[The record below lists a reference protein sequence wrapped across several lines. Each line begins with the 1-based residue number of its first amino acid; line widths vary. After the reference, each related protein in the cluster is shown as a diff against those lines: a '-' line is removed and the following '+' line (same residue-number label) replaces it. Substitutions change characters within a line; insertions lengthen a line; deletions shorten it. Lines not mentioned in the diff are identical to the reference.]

1 MEVDDAWKV
10 EGSCFIQAGGKAVV
24 EIFGIYM
31 AHTSEKSD
39 ILIENI
45 FEIFGIFYSFPL
57 AMTIEQEGNEVVFF
71 LLSFSDLSH
80 HRMCGP
86 AKKHSRT
93 PGSLYI

>member
-1 MEVDDAWKV
+1 MAWKV

-24 EIFGIYM
+24 
-31 AHTSEKSD
+31 
-39 ILIENI
+39 
-45 FEIFGIFYSFPL
+45 EIFGIFYSFPL

-80 HRMCGP
+80 HRMCCP

>member
-1 MEVDDAWKV
+1 MSTSRTRYNNKMHLVHLVHAL
-10 EGSCFIQAGGKAVV
+10 V

-31 AHTSEKSD
+31 AHTSEKSG

-71 LLSFSDLSH
+71 LLSFSELSH
-80 HRMCGP
+80 HRTCGP

>member
-1 MEVDDAWKV
+1 MKLTAEPKFVQKRRQLTDSKDTYEDV
-10 EGSCFIQAGGKAVV
+10 S
-24 EIFGIYM
+24 
-31 AHTSEKSD
+31 TSRMRYNNKMH
-39 ILIENI
+39 LVHALV
-45 FEIFGIFYSFPL
+45 EIFGIFYSFPL